1 MLHVELTDKCIMEL
15 YNCTQSYHDQNM
27 IESFTWP
34 QITLVSNLANNLISV
49 TKAIVIVLP
58 Y

>member
-1 MLHVELTDKCIMEL
+1 MEL
-15 YNCTQSYHDQNM
+15 YNCTQYYHDQNM